1 MEFELS
7 GHAGLKLWK
16 QALTNIVFKKGPDL
30 TTRQLSVLLIVFLE
44 PKKHTVRGLAAS
56 LNVSKPVITRCI
68 DSLSIQ
74 GLVKRVRDEE
84 DRRSVLIQ
92 RTVKGAV
99 FLTDF
104 AELIEKSYL
113 ENQVKLNNI

>member
-16 QALTNIVFKKGPDL
+16 QALTNIVLKKGPDL
-30 TTRQLSVLLIVFLE
+30 TTRQLSVLLAVYLE
-44 PKKHTVRGLAAS
+44 PKQHTVRGLAAYID
-56 LNVSKPVITRCI
+56 VSKPVITRCV
-68 DSLSIQ
+68 DTLSIL
-74 GLVKRVRDEE
+74 GLVKRIRDEK
-84 DRRSVLIQ
+84 DKRNVFIT

-104 AELIEKSYL
+104 ATMIEQSNEEAK
-113 ENQVKLNNI
+113 EE